1 MESAIKNSVK
11 QKRQRLG
18 IQQQDLATQVGVS
31 RQTMGA
37 IEAGETVPSTLI
49 ALNLSRA
56 LQCRVEDLFFIEGS
70 ENPFIKARFLKDP
83 VDKPGNDGAEA
94 VEKDIRVALA
104 QVGKQWVARRLDGD
118 FPFAQETPADGL
130 VSFPDGTL
138 TDFANVRPLREVESL
153 KRNLF
158 VAGCDPAIGLLSRH
172 LAERINGPRLHWIE
186 VASRPALSEL
196 ALGRAHIAGVH
207 LDDGKSGNR
216 NASVVRRRF
225 GAEPMVLVT
234 LASWEQG
241 FVFRKNAAKVFKSVT
256 DLARKGIRVVF
267 REEGAGAQELLDG
280 LLKTSKISA
289 VDLKI
294 AATARGHRAVAQL
307 IANDVGDV
315 GVATRAAASAF
326 GLAFEPLAE
335 ARFDLVFHADLA
347 PDERI
352 RAVLDCL
359 SSGRFRKDLG
369 AMTGYQTA
377 RTGDAVQGAET

>member
-1 MESAIKNSVK
+1 M
-11 QKRQRLG
+11 
-18 IQQQDLATQVGVS
+18 
-31 RQTMGA
+31 
-37 IEAGETVPSTLI
+37 
-49 ALNLSRA
+49 
-56 LQCRVEDLFFIEGS
+56 EDLFSIEGS
-70 ENPFIKARFLKDP
+70 EDPFLKARFLNDST
-83 VDKPGNDGAEA
+83 DKAGNDSTAI
-94 VEKDIRVALA
+94 VDKDIRVALA

-118 FPFAQETPADGL
+118 FPFAQETPADL
-130 VSFPDGTL
+130 V
-138 TDFANVRPLREVESL
+138 
-153 KRNLF
+153 

-186 VASRPALSEL
+186 AASRPALSEL
-196 ALGRAHIAGVH
+196 ALGRAHIAGLH

-241 FVFRKNAAKVFKSVT
+241 FVFRKGATKAFKSAA
-256 DLARKGIRVVF
+256 DLAGRGVRVVA
-267 REEGAGAQELLDG
+267 REEGAGAQELLEG
-280 LLKTSKISA
+280 LLKAAKVSA
-289 VDLKI
+289 GDLKI
-294 AATARGHRAVAQL
+294 AVTARGHRAVAQL
-307 IANDVGDV
+307 IANNVGDV
-315 GVATRAAASAF
+315 GVATRAAAMSF

-347 PDERI
+347 SDERI

-377 RTGDAVQGAET
+377 RTGDAVQGVES

>member
-1 MESAIKNSVK
+1 MK

-56 LQCRVEDLFFIEGS
+56 LQCRVEDLFSIEGS
-70 ENPFIKARFLKDP
+70 EDPFLKARFLKDP
-83 VDKPGNDGAEA
+83 VDKPGSDGAEA
-94 VEKDIRVALA
+94 VDKDIRVALA

-118 FPFAQETPADGL
+118 FPFSQETPADGL
-130 VSFPDGTL
+130 ASFPGGKPA
-138 TDFANVRPLREVESL
+138 DFANVRPFREVDSL

-186 VASRPALSEL
+186 AASRPALAEL
-196 ALGRAHIAGVH
+196 ALGRAHIAGLH

-241 FVFRKNAAKVFKSVT
+241 FVFRKGATKIFKSAP
-256 DLARKGIRVVF
+256 DLVGKGIRVIV
-267 REEGAGAQELLDG
+267 REEGSGAQELLDG
-280 LLKTSKISA
+280 LLKTAKVA
-289 VDLKI
+289 VADLKI
-294 AATARGHRAVAQL
+294 VATARGHRAVAQL
-307 IANDVGDV
+307 IANEVGDV
-315 GVATRAAASAF
+315 GVATRAAATSF

-347 PDERI
+347 SDERI

-377 RTGDAVQGAET
+377 RTGDAVSGVEA